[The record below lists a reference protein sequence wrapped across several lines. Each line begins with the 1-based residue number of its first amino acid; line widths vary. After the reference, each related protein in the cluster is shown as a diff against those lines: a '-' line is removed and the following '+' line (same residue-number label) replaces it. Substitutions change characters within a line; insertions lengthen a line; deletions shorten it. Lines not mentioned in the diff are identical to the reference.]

1 MEGIS
6 YSMRDSLEE
15 IRRNNVRVDQF
26 RVIGGGAKSPLWSQI
41 LCDILGEPLW
51 RTQNN
56 DSSLGSA
63 MMAGVACGLFES
75 FADSVAKC
83 VKVSG
88 FIEPIAENVKVY
100 EENFQFY
107 REIQKAMAPIY
118 EKMI

>member
-1 MEGIS
+1 
-6 YSMRDSLEE
+6 
-15 IRRNNVRVDQF
+15 
-26 RVIGGGAKSPLWSQI
+26 
-41 LCDILGEPLW
+41 
-51 RTQNN
+51 
-56 DSSLGSA
+56 

-107 REIQKAMAPIY
+107 RDIQRAMAPIY